1 MRKVGNTLW
10 GIVLIVLGIIFT
22 LNALEITDINVF
34 FTGWWTFLI
43 IIPSLIELIARENK
57 TWSLIWLIVGII
69 LFLSCQGLLDF
80 ELVMKLIIP
89 VALILIGI
97 NLIFKDKIDK
107 RLKDKIK
114 QMNSN
119 NEKLEEYCAT
129 FGEINQKFE
138 NQEFKGASA
147 DAIFGSIDL
156 DLRNS
161 TINHDQIIK
170 ATAVFGGIDV
180 IVPSNVNVKVK
191 STPIFGGVSNKTNI
205 KYDENLPT
213 IYVDAFCMFGG
224 VTIK

>member
-10 GIVLIVLGIIFT
+10 GIVLVALGIIFT
-22 LNALEITDINVF
+22 LNALGITDINIF
-34 FTGWWTFLI
+34 FNGWWTFII
-43 IIPSLIELIARENK
+43 IIPSLIELISRENK
-57 TWSLIWLIVGII
+57 TWSLIWLIIGVV
-69 LFLSCQGLLDF
+69 LFLACQDILDF
-80 ELVMKLIIP
+80 SLVMKLIIP
-89 VALILIGI
+89 VALIIIGI

-119 NEKLEEYCAT
+119 NEKLEELCAT
-129 FGEINQKFE
+129 FGEINQKYE
-138 NQEFKGASA
+138 NKEFKGASA
-147 DAIFGSIDL
+147 DAIFGSVDI
-156 DLRNS
+156 DLRNA

-170 ATAVFGGIDV
+170 ATAVFGGID
-180 IVPSNVNVKVK
+180 IISPNNVNIKVK
-191 STPIFGGVSNKTNI
+191 STPIFGGVSNKTNT